1 MDLQNQTHGDNDMS
15 KATLAG
21 WYNSRA
27 RGEPEQPP
35 KMSEILAEKGDFLE
49 ETLDEIDREDTNR
62 GGVWAGMD
70 MIDLIAHATDIDTVN
85 RRILRDMRKSAAKQR
100 LCRIIAG
107 MYTRAVIAGDC
118 GECERL
124 ADALQ
129 LATMDWCRE

>member
-1 MDLQNQTHGDNDMS
+1 MD
-15 KATLAG
+15 KATLAS
-21 WYNSRA
+21 WYNSSA
-27 RGEPEQPP
+27 WDEPEQAP

-49 ETLDEIDREDTNR
+49 ETLDDLDREDTQR

-70 MIDLIAHATDIDTVN
+70 MIDLIAYATDIDTVN
-85 RRILRDMRKSAAKQR
+85 RCILRKSAARRR

-118 GECERL
+118 GECDRL

-129 LATMDWCRE
+129 LATMDWCRG

>member
-1 MDLQNQTHGDNDMS
+1 MS
-15 KATLAG
+15 KATLAS
-21 WYNSRA
+21 WYNSIA
-27 RGEPEQPP
+27 WDEPEQPP
-35 KMSEILAEKGDFLE
+35 KMSEIIAGKGDFLE
-49 ETLDEIDREDTNR
+49 ETLDEIDREDTRR

-70 MIDLIAHATDIDTVN
+70 MIDLIAYATDIDTVN
-85 RRILRDMRKSAAKQR
+85 RCILRNMRKSAAKQR

-107 MYTRAVIAGDC
+107 MYTRAVLAGDC

>member
-1 MDLQNQTHGDNDMS
+1 MT

-21 WYNSRA
+21 WYNSSA
-27 RGEPEQPP
+27 WGEPEQPP

-49 ETLDEIDREDTNR
+49 ETLDEIDREDTRR

-70 MIDLIAHATDIDTVN
+70 IIDLIAYAATDIDTVN
-85 RRILRDMRKSAAKQR
+85 RRILRKAAARRR

-118 GECERL
+118 DECDRL

-129 LATMDWCRE
+129 LATMDWCRQCN

>member
-1 MDLQNQTHGDNDMS
+1 MS
-15 KATLAG
+15 KPTLRD
-21 WYNSRA
+21 WHNSSA
-27 RGEPEQPP
+27 WDEPEQLP

-49 ETLDEIDREDTNR
+49 ETFDEIDREDTRR

-85 RRILRDMRKSAAKQR
+85 RRIIADMRKSAARQR

-118 GECERL
+118 DECDRL
-124 ADALQ
+124 AGALQ
-129 LATMDWCRE
+129 LATVDWCRG